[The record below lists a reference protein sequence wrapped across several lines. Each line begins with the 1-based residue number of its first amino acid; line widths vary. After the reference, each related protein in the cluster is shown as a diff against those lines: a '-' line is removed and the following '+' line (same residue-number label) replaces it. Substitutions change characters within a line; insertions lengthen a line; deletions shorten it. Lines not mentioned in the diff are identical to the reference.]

1 MKYQLKDLATGK
13 VAELNALSGTLGPH
27 ALDISPLIRDLGVF
41 TYDPGFMATAS
52 TESKITYIDGDA
64 GVLLYRGYPVEQ
76 LAEQSSFLEV
86 ANLLI
91 YGNLP
96 TKAQLRAFHTSITRH
111 TMINEHLLRFFEG
124 FHHDAH
130 PMAMVSAV
138 VASMAA
144 FYHDTMDIH
153 DPRHRE
159 IFAHRVIAKLPTI
172 AAAAYKH
179 TLGQPFI
186 YPRNDLSYCA
196 NMLNMFFAVPC
207 EAYAIDPVAT
217 EAIELLFILHAD
229 HEQNASTSTV
239 RLAGSTGAN
248 PYAAISAGVSALWGP
263 AHGGANEAVL
273 DMLDGIGSAANIGK
287 FLARV
292 KDKSESVRLMGFGHR
307 VYKNFDPRAKIIRAM
322 CYRVLDELGIGNDP
336 VFELALT
343 LEEIALKDEYFV
355 SRKLYPNVDFYSGII
370 YSALGIPRSMFTVL
384 FAIARTAG
392 WVAHWQEMV
401 SDPHMRIGRPRQ
413 LYTGARQRDYQ
424 PIAGRLS
431 RDFVPSISILET
443 HELAIVDADRT
454 GAGGAS
460 KRSDF
465 T

>member
-1 MKYQLKDLATGK
+1 MSTKYELKNLTTGK
-13 VAELNALSGTLGPH
+13 TSQLNAISGTIGPDV
-27 ALDISPLIRDLGVF
+27 LDISNLTKDQGVF
-41 TYDPGFMATAS
+41 TFDPGFMATAS

-76 LAEQSSFLEV
+76 LAKQSSFLEV
-86 ANLLI
+86 ATLLI
-91 YGNLP
+91 NGTLP
-96 TKAQLRAFHTSITRH
+96 TKTELNAFTNSIMRH
-111 TMINEHLLRFFEG
+111 TMVNEQLLGFFRG

-144 FYHDTMDIH
+144 FYHDTTHIG

-159 IFAHRVIAKLPTI
+159 IFAHRIIAKLPTI

-186 YPRNDLSYCA
+186 YPRNDLQYCA

-207 EAYAIDPVAT
+207 EPYAIDPVAA
-217 EAIELLFILHAD
+217 EALDLLFILHAD

-273 DMLDGIGSAANIGK
+273 DMLDGIGSVANIDK

-292 KDKSESVRLMGFGHR
+292 KDKNDSVRLMGFGHR
-307 VYKNFDPRAKIIRAM
+307 VYKNFDPRAKIIRDM
-322 CYRVLDELGIGNDP
+322 CYRVLEKMGKGDNPLFD
-336 VFELALT
+336 LSLK
-343 LEEIALKDEYFV
+343 LEEIALKDDYFV

-370 YSALGIPRSMFTVL
+370 YSALGIPRSMFTVM

-392 WVAHWQEMV
+392 WVAHWCEMV
-401 SDPHMRIGRPRQ
+401 SDLHMRIGRPRQ
-413 LYTGARQRDYQ
+413 LYTGPTKRDYQ
-424 PIAGRLS
+424 PI
-431 RDFVPSISILET
+431 E
-443 HELAIVDADRT
+443 
-454 GAGGAS
+454 
-460 KRSDF
+460 KR
-465 T
+465 

>member
-1 MKYQLKDLATGK
+1 MSTNYELKNLATGK
-13 VAELNALSGTLGPH
+13 STLLNAVSGTIGPE
-27 ALDISPLIRDLGVF
+27 ALDISSLTKEQGVF
-41 TYDPGFMATAS
+41 TFDPGFMATAS

-64 GVLLYRGYPVEQ
+64 GMLLYRGYPVEQ
-76 LAEQSSFLEV
+76 LAEKSSFLEV

-91 YGNLP
+91 NGSLP
-96 TKAQLRAFHTSITRH
+96 SKTQLCAFQNSIMRH
-111 TMINEHLLRFFEG
+111 TMVNEQLLHFFQG

-144 FYHDTMDIH
+144 FYHDTTDID

-159 IFAHRVIAKLPTI
+159 IFAHRIIAKLPTI

-186 YPRNDLSYCA
+186 YPRNDLRYCA
-196 NMLNMFFAVPC
+196 NMINMFFAVPC
-207 EAYAIDPVAT
+207 EPYAIDPVAA
-217 EAIELLFILHAD
+217 EALDLLFILHAD

-273 DMLDGIGSAANIGK
+273 DMLDGIGSVANIDK

-292 KDKSESVRLMGFGHR
+292 KDKSGHIRLMGFGHR
-307 VYKNFDPRAKIIRAM
+307 VYKNFDPRAKIIRDM
-322 CYRVLDELGIGNDP
+322 CYRVLEKLGKTNNP
-336 VFELALT
+336 LFELSLR

-370 YSALGIPRSMFTVL
+370 YSALGIPRSMFTVM

-392 WVAHWQEMV
+392 WVAQWQEMV
-401 SDPHMRIGRPRQ
+401 SDPNMRIGRPRQ
-413 LYTGARQRDYQ
+413 LYTGPTQRDYL
-424 PIAGRLS
+424 PI
-431 RDFVPSISILET
+431 D
-443 HELAIVDADRT
+443 
-454 GAGGAS
+454 
-460 KRSDF
+460 KR
-465 T
+465 

>member
-1 MKYQLKDLATGK
+1 MSTKYELKNLTSGK
-13 VAELNALSGTLGPH
+13 TTTLDAKSGTLGPDVLNI
-27 ALDISPLIRDLGVF
+27 ANINKDQGVF
-41 TYDPGFMATAS
+41 TFDPGFMATAS
-52 TESKITYIDGDA
+52 TESKITFIDGDA

-76 LAEQSSFLEV
+76 LAEKSSFLEV
-86 ANLLI
+86 AALLI
-91 YGNLP
+91 NGTLP
-96 TKAQLRAFHTSITRH
+96 TETELDAFSNSIMHH
-111 TMINEHLLRFFEG
+111 TMINEQLLRFFQG

-144 FYHDTMDIH
+144 FYHDTTHIG

-159 IFAHRVIAKLPTI
+159 IFAHRIIAKLPTI

-186 YPRNDLSYCA
+186 YPRNDLKYCA
-196 NMLNMFFAVPC
+196 NMLNMFFSVPC
-207 EAYAIDPVAT
+207 EPYAIDPIAA
-217 EAIELLFILHAD
+217 EALDLLFILHAD

-273 DMLDGIGSAANIGK
+273 DMLDSIGSVANIDK

-292 KDKSESVRLMGFGHR
+292 KDKNDQVRLMGFGHR
-307 VYKNFDPRAKIIRAM
+307 VYKNFDPRAKIIRGM
-322 CYRVLDELGIGNDP
+322 CYRVLEKMGKGNNPLFD
-336 VFELALT
+336 LSLK

-370 YSALGIPRSMFTVL
+370 YSALGIPRSMFTVM

-401 SDPHMRIGRPRQ
+401 SDPQMKIGRPRQ
-413 LYTGARQRDYQ
+413 LYTGPTQRDYQ
-424 PIAGRLS
+424 PI
-431 RDFVPSISILET
+431 E
-443 HELAIVDADRT
+443 
-454 GAGGAS
+454 
-460 KRSDF
+460 KR
-465 T
+465 

>member
-1 MKYQLKDLATGK
+1 MSTKYELKNLTTGK
-13 VAELNALSGTLGPH
+13 TSLLNAISGSIGPDVI
-27 ALDISPLIRDLGVF
+27 DISNLTKEQGVF
-41 TYDPGFMATAS
+41 TFDPGFMATAS

-76 LAEQSSFLEV
+76 LAEKSSFLEV
-86 ANLLI
+86 ATLLI
-91 YGNLP
+91 SGTLP
-96 TKAQLRAFHTSITRH
+96 TAHELDAFTNSIMRH
-111 TMINEHLLRFFEG
+111 TMVNEQLLSFFRG

-144 FYHDTMDIH
+144 FYHDTTHIG

-159 IFAHRVIAKLPTI
+159 IFAHRIIAKLPTI

-179 TLGQPFI
+179 TLGQPFV
-186 YPRNDLSYCA
+186 YPRNDLAYCA
-196 NMLNMFFAVPC
+196 NMMNMFFAVPC
-207 EAYAIDPVAT
+207 EPYAIDPVAA
-217 EAIELLFILHAD
+217 EALDLLFILHAD

-273 DMLDGIGSAANIGK
+273 DMLDGIGSVANIDK

-292 KDKSESVRLMGFGHR
+292 KDKSDSVRLMGFGHR
-307 VYKNFDPRAKIIRAM
+307 VYKNFDPRAKIIRGM
-322 CYRVLDELGIGNDP
+322 CYRVLEKMGKSNNPLFDLS
-336 VFELALT
+336 LR
-343 LEEIALKDEYFV
+343 LEEIALKDDYFV

-370 YSALGIPRSMFTVL
+370 YSALGIPRSMFTVM

-401 SDPHMRIGRPRQ
+401 SDPNMKIGRPRQ
-413 LYTGARQRDYQ
+413 LYTGPTQRDYQ
-424 PIAGRLS
+424 PI
-431 RDFVPSISILET
+431 D
-443 HELAIVDADRT
+443 
-454 GAGGAS
+454 
-460 KRSDF
+460 KR
-465 T
+465 